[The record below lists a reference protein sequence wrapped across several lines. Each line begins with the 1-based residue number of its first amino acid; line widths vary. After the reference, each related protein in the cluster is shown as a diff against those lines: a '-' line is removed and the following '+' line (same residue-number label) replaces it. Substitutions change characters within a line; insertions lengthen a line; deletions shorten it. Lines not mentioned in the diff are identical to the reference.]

1 MRLLSESCAKA
12 SLRANSA
19 LGGVQPCFTGVVD
32 LNGVE
37 RWIPCRC
44 AASRTQA
51 VKPQEI
57 AVRLIQPNISC
68 A

>member
-1 MRLLSESCAKA
+1 
-12 SLRANSA
+12 LRANSA